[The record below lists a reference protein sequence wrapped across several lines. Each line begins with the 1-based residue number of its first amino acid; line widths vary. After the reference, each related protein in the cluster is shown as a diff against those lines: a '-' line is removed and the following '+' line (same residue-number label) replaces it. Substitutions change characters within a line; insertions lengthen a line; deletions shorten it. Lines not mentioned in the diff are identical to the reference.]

1 MAIAITE
8 KVRQKMGGT
17 DFRVLE
23 VNGMSVD
30 TSYVLSEEVT
40 GLRWIKWAT
49 WSPTTEVVGAT
60 RTKAITLAAL
70 TAPCPHITLSAA
82 ETSGACGTVLLWGE
96 G

>member
-1 MAIAITE
+1 MAILFTE

-17 DFRVLE
+17 AFRVLE

-30 TSYVLSEEVT
+30 TSYVLSQGVT

-49 WSPTTEVVGAT
+49 WSPTTEVVAT
-60 RTKAITLAAL
+60 DRTKAITITAL
-70 TAPCPHITLSAA
+70 TAPCNRITLSAA
-82 ETSGACGTVLLWGE
+82 ETSGACGTLLIWGE